1 VFRIG
6 TKSNQKIHSTG
17 NKSNFPSTIGN
28 KLTKNNILASHSNQ
42 SSNISNH
49 SSNTPN
55 TAFIPTGLNRRH

>member
-6 TKSNQKIHSTG
+6 SKSNQKIQSIG

-28 KLTKNNILASHSNQ
+28 KLTKNNILTSHSNQ

-49 SSNTPN
+49 SSNHQNVP
-55 TAFIPTGLNRRH
+55 FIPTGLNRHK